1 MKALVLA
8 GGSGSRLRPL
18 TLSMPKQLIPVANE
32 PVLRHC
38 LRNIRAMGIRQVGVV
53 EGEHGDQIRAA
64 LGDGA
69 ALGLDLTYIRQDT
82 PAGLAHCVRIAAGF
96 LGNEDFV
103 LYLGDNVVVGDLAG
117 AAEEFRSS
125 RPAAK
130 LLLAKVADPS
140 QYGVAGLRADGNV
153 RAVVEKSPCPPS
165 DLAIM
170 GVYFFTPE
178 ICAAVD
184 RISPSPRG
192 ELEITD
198 AIQYLIDAG
207 GTVSAQPFTGLWKDT
222 GTVEGLL
229 ACNRL
234 LLDGLPPNI
243 AGVVDAASVVHGD
256 VTVESGARVTRSVL
270 RGPLVLGAGSVVEDS
285 VLGPYVALGPQCRV
299 RKAVVRDSIL
309 LGGSVVRG
317 GPPVTGEIS
326 NGRLRVTAPA
336 TSSAEDR
343 SAS

>member
-1 MKALVLA
+1 M
-8 GGSGSRLRPL
+8 
-18 TLSMPKQLIPVANE
+18 
-32 PVLRHC
+32 
-38 LRNIRAMGIRQVGVV
+38 
-53 EGEHGDQIRAA
+53 
-64 LGDGA
+64 
-69 ALGLDLTYIRQDT
+69 
-82 PAGLAHCVRIAAGF
+82 
-96 LGNEDFV
+96 
-103 LYLGDNVVVGDLAG
+103 
-117 AAEEFRSS
+117 
-125 RPAAK
+125 
-130 LLLAKVADPS
+130 
-140 QYGVAGLRADGNV
+140 
-153 RAVVEKSPCPPS
+153 PPS

-170 GVYFFTPE
+170 GVYFFTTE

-256 VTVESGARVTRSVL
+256 VTVERGARVTRSVL